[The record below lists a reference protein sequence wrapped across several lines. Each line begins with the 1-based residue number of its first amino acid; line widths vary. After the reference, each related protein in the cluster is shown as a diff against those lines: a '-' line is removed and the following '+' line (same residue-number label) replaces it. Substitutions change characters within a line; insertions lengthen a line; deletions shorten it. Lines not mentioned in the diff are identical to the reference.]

1 MVAGPVLTDRD
12 RREYR
17 EGVDAHTRAGGSG
30 RVVDAAD
37 RTELDRLR
45 RRVYGP
51 EGDDSRATL
60 ARLEE
65 LEAELHREVPPPA
78 AEPVA
83 DLVTAMPAEQTTNP
97 RAARLSP
104 GRMTAILIAVAVALF
119 LGFRLLALLPSPDP
133 VVRTETVTAREAYS
147 LIRDD
152 DMIVLQELPYAEPTP
167 DPDAPDFPTSGT
179 VTAAARIGTVYGW
192 DVWIADAEGAIQP
205 EQCIVAVRP
214 PLARGRCV
222 PAVLRDT
229 SALAVTI
236 PATAIDPAERPAGL
250 RDDERVGFWWAGDA
264 GGIFVLRG
272 DQPDLSVFR

>member
-1 MVAGPVLTDRD
+1 M
-12 RREYR
+12 
-17 EGVDAHTRAGGSG
+17 
-30 RVVDAAD
+30 DAAD

-65 LEAELHREVPPPA
+65 LEAELHRAVPPPA
-78 AEPVA
+78 AEPAA
-83 DLVTAMPAEQTTNP
+83 DLVSAMTAEQTPTR

-133 VVRTETVTAREAYS
+133 VVRTETVKAREAYS
-147 LIRDD
+147 LVRDPD
-152 DMIVLQELPYAEPTP
+152 AVVLQRLAYTAPTP

-179 VTAAARIGTVYGW
+179 VTASVRLATVYGW
-192 DVWIADAEGAIQP
+192 EVWIAEADGAIQP

-250 RDDERVGFWWAGDA
+250 RDDERIGFWWAG
-264 GGIFVLRG
+264 GGSGVFVMRA
-272 DQPDLSVFR
+272 DQPDPSVLR